1 MKRGVVAL
9 GVVIIEF
16 IKLTSRCY
24 TLGVQ
29 DAMAVNIIPPNS
41 KKNSNRQNGNKLGH
55 WQDKG
60 EGCIN
65 EQMM

>member
-29 DAMAVNIIPPNS
+29 DAMAVNMIPPNS
-41 KKNSNRQNGNKLGH
+41 KKNSNKWIVNKLGH
-55 WQDKG
+55 
-60 EGCIN
+60 
-65 EQMM
+65 

>member
-1 MKRGVVAL
+1 VKRGVVAL

-29 DAMAVNIIPPNS
+29 DAMAVNMIPPNS
-41 KKNSNRQNGNKLGH
+41 KKNSNKWIVNKLGH
-55 WQDKG
+55 
-60 EGCIN
+60 
-65 EQMM
+65 